1 MKTIGLIGGL
11 SWESTA
17 DYYQIINTLV
27 KEELG
32 GLNSAKCLIYSF
44 NMEEMAVL
52 QREGKWEQAAQLME
66 DAAKTLETGGAE
78 VILICTNTMH
88 KVAQEV
94 QEAISVPLIHIA
106 QSTARSITTKGLKKV
121 GLLGTK
127 FTMEQD
133 FYKEVLDQYGIET
146 IIPEAVEREDIH
158 SIIFDELCQGKFFP
172 DSKERYL
179 EIIRKLCADGA
190 EGIILGCT
198 EIPLLIKD
206 EDIDIPLFNT
216 TYLHSK
222 EAVDFSFGK
231 E

>member
-52 QREGKWEQAAQLME
+52 QREGKWEQAAQLMA

-146 IIPEAVEREDIH
+146 IIPEACDREDVH

-172 DSKERYL
+172 ESKERYL

-198 EIPLLIKD
+198 EIPLLITD

-222 EAVDFSFGK
+222 EAIDFSFGK

>member
-52 QREGKWEQAAQLME
+52 QREGKWEQAAQLMA

-133 FYKEVLDQYGIET
+133 FYKEVLNLYGIET
-146 IIPEAVEREDIH
+146 IIPEACDREDVH

-172 DSKERYL
+172 ESKERYL
-179 EIIRKLCADGA
+179 EIIRKLLADGA

>member
-52 QREGKWEQAAQLME
+52 QREGKWEQAAQLMA
-66 DAAKTLETGGAE
+66 DAAKTLETGGAG

-146 IIPEAVEREDIH
+146 IIPEACDREDVH

-172 DSKERYL
+172 ESKERYL

-198 EIPLLIKD
+198 EIPLLITD

>member
-52 QREGKWEQAAQLME
+52 QREGKWEQAAQLMA

-146 IIPEAVEREDIH
+146 IIPEACDREDVH

-172 DSKERYL
+172 ESKERYL

-198 EIPLLIKD
+198 EIPLLITD

>member
-17 DYYQIINTLV
+17 DYYHIINTLV

-32 GLNSAKCLIYSF
+32 GLNSAKCLLYSF
-44 NMEEMAVL
+44 NMEEIAVL
-52 QREGKWEQAAQLME
+52 QREGKWDIAAQKLA
-66 DAAKTLETGGAE
+66 DAAKTLETGGAD

-88 KVAQEV
+88 KVAKEV
-94 QEAISVPLIHIA
+94 KEAVSIPLIHIA
-106 QSTARSITTKGLKKV
+106 ESTARSITAKGLKKV

-127 FTMEQD
+127 FTMEQG
-133 FYKEVLDQYGIET
+133 FYSDILKVFGIDT
-146 IIPEAVEREDIH
+146 IIPKACEREDVH
-158 SIIFDELCQGKFFP
+158 SIIFDELCQGQFLSE
-172 DSKERYL
+172 SKERYL
-179 EIIRKLCADGA
+179 EIIRNLVAEGA

-222 EAVDFSFGK
+222 EAVDFSFGRQ
-231 E
+231 

>member
-52 QREGKWEQAAQLME
+52 QREGKWEQAAQLMA

-146 IIPEAVEREDIH
+146 IIPEACDREDVH

-172 DSKERYL
+172 ESKERYL
-179 EIIRKLCADGA
+179 EIIRKLLADGA

>member
-52 QREGKWEQAAQLME
+52 QREGKWEQAAKLMA

-146 IIPEAVEREDIH
+146 IIPEACDREDVH

-172 DSKERYL
+172 ESKERYL
-179 EIIRKLCADGA
+179 EIIRKLLADGA

-206 EDIDIPLFNT
+206 ENIDIPLFNT

>member
-52 QREGKWEQAAQLME
+52 QREGKWEQAAQLMA
-66 DAAKTLETGGAE
+66 DAAKILEKGGVE

-146 IIPEAVEREDIH
+146 IIPEACDREDVH

-172 DSKERYL
+172 ESKERYL

-222 EAVDFSFGK
+222 EAVDFSFSK

>member
-52 QREGKWEQAAQLME
+52 QREGKWEQAAQLMA
-66 DAAKTLETGGAE
+66 DAAKILEKGGAE

-146 IIPEAVEREDIH
+146 IIPEACDREDVH

-172 DSKERYL
+172 ESKERYL

>member
-52 QREGKWEQAAQLME
+52 QREGKWEQAAQLMA

-127 FTMEQD
+127 FTMEHD

-146 IIPEAVEREDIH
+146 IIPEACDREDVH

-172 DSKERYL
+172 ESKERYL
-179 EIIRKLCADGA
+179 EIIRKLLADGA